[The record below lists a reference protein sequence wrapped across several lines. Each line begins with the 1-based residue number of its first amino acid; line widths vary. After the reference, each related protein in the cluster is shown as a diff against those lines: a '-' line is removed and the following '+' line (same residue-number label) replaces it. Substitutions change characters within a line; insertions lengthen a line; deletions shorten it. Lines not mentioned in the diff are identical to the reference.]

1 MIDFRPSGN
10 NGEIMTPD
18 MNEIF
23 SNGTESNRQSIIKT
37 WLSVQKLVYFVGY
50 SLVGCLQSPQE
61 YFAHME
67 RSPL

>member
-23 SNGTESNRQSIIKT
+23 SNGTESNRQSLKPGF
-37 WLSVQKLVYFVGY
+37 QY
-50 SLVGCLQSPQE
+50 
-61 YFAHME
+61 
-67 RSPL
+67 RN